1 MMSWNDWLNEPI
13 DTVYGTTTRQSMIHL
28 FVSKGLFPF
37 IQSEGYEW
45 NRDVDW
51 IQSVVASG
59 LYASQGKHNLQGQW
73 PAPTNTDF
81 AQEDIDQFEHT
92 VDSDKWEAFWE
103 NWGGWDDVDADSQ
116 SGIERRLDI
125 QAMVWQHIDVANSK
139 QTKVVDAMFDDGEP
153 QEDGGNGR
161 RHEDVYIRDASE
173 SNEWGGY
180 RR

>member
-1 MMSWNDWLNEPI
+1 MSWNDWLNEPI
-13 DTVYGTTTRQSMIHL
+13 DTAYGTTKRQSMIHL
-28 FVSKGLFPF
+28 FVSSGLVPF

-51 IQSVVASG
+51 IQSVIATG
-59 LYASQGKHNLQGQW
+59 LYENQNKHNLQSKW

-81 AQEDIDQFEHT
+81 AQEDVDHFEH
-92 VDSDKWEAFWE
+92 VMDSDKWDAFWL
-103 NWGGWDDVDADSQ
+103 NWGYWADVDSDLPY
-116 SGIERRLDI
+116 GLERRLDI
-125 QAMVWQHIDVANSK
+125 QAMVWQHIDLARSK
-139 QTKVVDAMFDDGEP
+139 QTKIVDTLMEEDEP
-153 QEDGGNGR
+153 QDEGGNGR